1 MKTVQCLEFG
11 GKADGE
17 YDNGDAFRAA
27 LEALRDSG
35 GGILDVGRGVWRTGP
50 LDIYSNTIVRLAEGS
65 VLSFI
70 PDPELYRPVP
80 VRWEGVE
87 CHAMHP
93 CIFSTGQHD
102 VGITGTGTVD
112 ANGAVW
118 WDILRRKR
126 ASLQT
131 CPETPIERE
140 LAGLNPAYRSQGGGG
155 GGREIQFLRPSF
167 IQFFECR
174 NVVIEGITII
184 DSPFWTVHP
193 VYCDGLSISG
203 ITIRNPHDAPN
214 TDGIDIDSCR
224 NVTVANC
231 DISVGDDGIALKSG
245 SGADGVR
252 VNRSTSGV
260 VVRNCLVGDGHG
272 GIVIG
277 SETAGGIH
285 DVLVEDCVFKG
296 TDRGI
301 RIKTRRGRGGDIS
314 GLVFRNLVME
324 RNLCPL
330 SVNMYYRCG
339 ADPSDPVL
347 FSLGEE
353 AVTAVTPRIHG
364 ISISGIRATGCRASA
379 GFIVGLPEHPVTN
392 LVLDDCVFETDEASP
407 ARPDESDM
415 FSGLPPVTG
424 KGIRIRNAL
433 DPVFSNVTVTGPADP
448 FIRG

>member
-1 MKTVQCLEFG
+1 MKTLQCLDFG
-11 GKADGE
+11 GKADGGF
-17 YDNGDAFRAA
+17 DNSKAFRSA

-35 GGILDVGRGVWRTGP
+35 GGILDVGSGVWRTGP
-50 LDIYSNTIVRLAEGS
+50 IDIYSNTTVRLAEGA

-80 VRWEGVE
+80 SRWEGVE

-93 CIFSTGQHD
+93 CIFSSGQHD
-102 VGITGTGTVD
+102 VGITGKGTVD
-112 ANGAVW
+112 ANGPVW
-118 WDILRRKR
+118 WNLFRLKR
-126 ASLQT
+126 ASFQNK
-131 CPETPIERE
+131 PETPIERE
-140 LAGLNPAYRSQGGGG
+140 LAALNPDYRTQGGGG

-167 IQFFECR
+167 IQFFDCR
-174 NVVIEGITII
+174 NVTIEGITIL

-193 VYCDGLSISG
+193 VYCDGVSISG
-203 ITIRNPHDAPN
+203 VTIRNPHDAPN
-214 TDGIDIDSCR
+214 TDGIDIDSCK
-224 NVTVANC
+224 NVTVTGC
-231 DISVGDDGIALKSG
+231 FISVGDDGIALKSG

-260 VVRNCLVGDGHG
+260 TVRNCTVGDGHG

-285 DVLVEDCVFKG
+285 DVLAEDCVFTG

-324 RNLCPL
+324 KNLCPL

-339 ADPSDPVL
+339 ADPADPVL
-347 FSLGEE
+347 FSLEAE

-364 ISISGIRATGCRASA
+364 ITVTGLRATGCRASA
-379 GFIVGLPEHPVTN
+379 GFIVGLPEHPVED
-392 LVLDDCVFETDEASP
+392 LVLDDCVIATDETSSVS
-407 ARPDESDM
+407 PDEADM
-415 FSGLPPVTG
+415 FLGLPPVTG
-424 KGIRIRNAL
+424 KGIRIRNAG
-433 DPVFSNVTVTGPADP
+433 DPVFSNVTVTGPAEP